1 MAENNLGLQAIAGS
15 VLWTGKDE
23 TYSSYRCTLVQA
35 DGAQE
40 LQINGI
46 DIHLVA
52 GVQVSININPRELTV
67 DPSVKTTFWCS
78 CLDGCN
84 VNAFTGTTIP
94 GAGALADPYSGMSA
108 MNRPTIIGG
117 GGLNN

>member
-1 MAENNLGLQAIAGS
+1 MAETLGLQAIAGNT
-15 VLWTGKDE
+15 LYAGRNT
-23 TYSSYRCTLVQA
+23 TYSNYRCTLMQNDTAEDVM
-35 DGAQE
+35 
-40 LQINGI
+40 INGI
-46 DIHLVA
+46 GVFVAA
-52 GVQVSININPRELTV
+52 GVQSVININPRELTADPTV
-67 DPSVKTTFWCS
+67 DVTFWCS

-94 GAGALADPYSGMSA
+94 GAGAFADPYSGMSA